1 MVRKIPSLLLFSAT
15 CFVSFGIFS
24 TNVEAET
31 PSCAIASAQELE
43 GVWESDVTQVLNKQ
57 GLLEVSGV
65 LEIKAKTDNILEGQ
79 YTWKTK
85 EETKTGNNSEGVKV
99 IEDTETLYGVFNP
112 RNCTL
117 KMVETKESGIHEI
130 TILNQNTVE
139 QIFMQSGEYPVV
151 YIRTLER
158 K

>member
-1 MVRKIPSLLLFSAT
+1 MMRIIPPLLLLSTTCLVSLGFFS
-15 CFVSFGIFS
+15 S
-24 TNVEAET
+24 NVKAET

-43 GVWESDVTQVLNKQ
+43 GIWESDVTQVLNKQ

-65 LEIKAKTDNILEGQ
+65 LEIKAKTNNILEGQ
-79 YTWKTK
+79 YTWQTK
-85 EETKTGNNSEGVKV
+85 EETKMGNNSEGVKV
-99 IEDTETLYGVFNP
+99 VEDTETLYGVFNP

-117 KMVETKESGIHEI
+117 RMVETKESGIHEI
-130 TILNQNTVE
+130 TILDKNTVE